1 MIFGREMISGRQVS
15 VNGGYCHMTH
25 DIRPQYEP
33 LTKEFYLQETTFVAK
48 ELLGKILEFRS
59 GEQVF
64 RGVINETE
72 AYLGVKDKACHTFG
86 WRKTPRVKSMYLEGG
101 HAYVYQIY
109 GLHFCLNVVTREEG
123 NPEAVL
129 IRGVVGLQGPGRLTK
144 AFGITKIQDG
154 WDLKTSKLRILEGD
168 ITSPFLVRKTARIG
182 VDYAEEWASRKLR
195 YLAVSL

>member
-1 MIFGREMISGRQVS
+1 
-15 VNGGYCHMTH
+15 MTH
-25 DIRPQYEP
+25 DIRAQLKP
-33 LTKEFYLQETTFVAK
+33 LTREFYLQDTKIVAR

-59 GEQVF
+59 GKQVF

-86 WRKTPRVKSMYLEGG
+86 RRKTPRVKSMYLEGG

-144 AFGITKIQDG
+144 AFGINKTQDG
-154 WDLKTSKLRILEGD
+154 WDLETSKLRILRGD
-168 ITSPFLVRKTARIG
+168 IPSPFLVRKTARIG